1 MGKGEEGGVRT
12 DRFNTLLVFAS
23 IPLRL
28 SSREK
33 KKNRK
38 TKNSSVTICGH
49 NNLSPI
55 ISNLTDNRG
64 LRRIFW
70 TSCYL

>member
-1 MGKGEEGGVRT
+1 MKEVTMGKGEEGGVRT

-33 KKNRK
+33 KKK
-38 TKNSSVTICGH
+38 IEKQKIVA
-49 NNLSPI
+49 
-55 ISNLTDNRG
+55 
-64 LRRIFW
+64 
-70 TSCYL
+70 